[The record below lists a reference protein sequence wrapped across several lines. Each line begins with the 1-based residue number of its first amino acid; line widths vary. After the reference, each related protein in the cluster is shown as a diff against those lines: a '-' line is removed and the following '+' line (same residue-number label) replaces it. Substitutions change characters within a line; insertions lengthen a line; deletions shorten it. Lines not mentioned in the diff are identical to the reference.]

1 MAVQAAAEAARMPV
15 GMRVL
20 GEDERQEMLDA
31 LSRSNQQIQ
40 AQLLGMPLVLETPS
54 QVPRDPA
61 VAHPVAACRACALT
75 RMLCAS
81 ALHAVMALIAGWGDS
96 MSPAPPVG
104 IGTDFTS

>member
-20 GEDERQEMLDA
+20 GDDERQEMLDA

-54 QVPRDPA
+54 QVPRGTPA
-61 VAHPVAACRACALT
+61 LHPLVACQTCTLT

-81 ALHAVMALIAGWGDS
+81 ALLRSWPSFAEWGNSTSASGWYRD
-96 MSPAPPVG
+96 
-104 IGTDFTS
+104 